1 MEMEGVLADGLDT
14 PTACLRALEAGN
26 DMVLV
31 SHTPATQELTWKRL
45 IAAARSSNAFRAA
58 LRESVT
64 RIIAT
69 KLRYVRGRDAPVNP
83 DPSTVTTRVPA
94 PGAKD
99 FFVQVSARA
108 VTLIAGKRI
117 PYRPARGEKIL
128 LCGQFNEFLA
138 EGLRRYPN
146 ADTLLF
152 PFNPF
157 YGARPQDK
165 ASVRGRAAGYDTV
178 IFCLANYNSLDVL
191 QELKG
196 MGGKVIVISALSPV
210 YLTDASWLQ
219 TAVAVYGDG
228 RDSFRAGFGVLAG
241 DFTATGM
248 LPVSFAAQAV
258 K

>member
-1 MEMEGVLADGLDT
+1 LDT

-31 SHTPATQELTWKRL
+31 SHTPATQELTWKTL
-45 IAAARSSNAFRAA
+45 IAATASSRAFRAS

-64 RIIAT
+64 RILAT
-69 KLRYVRGRDAPVNP
+69 KLRYFRGRDASPFSNP
-83 DPSTVTTRVPA
+83 SSVTSGVPA

-99 FFVQVSARA
+99 FFMQVSARA

-117 PYRPARGEKIL
+117 PYRRAPGEKVL
-128 LCGQFNEFLA
+128 LCGQFTEFLA
-138 EGLRRYPN
+138 EGLRRYPG

-157 YGARPQDK
+157 YAARPQEK
-165 ASVRGRAAGYDTV
+165 ASVRTRAAAYDTV

-196 MGGKVIVISALSPV
+196 MGKKVIVISALSPV
-210 YLTDASWLQ
+210 YLTEAPWLQ
-219 TAVAVYGDG
+219 TAIAVYGDG

-241 DFTATGM
+241 DFAATGL
-248 LPVSFAAQAV
+248 LPVSFGAQAV